1 MDKDWTLTD
10 RQFAFLSVRHYTIHR
25 AFECDNM
32 AYLRK
37 LATTPKY
44 LELFGAMSFDE
55 AIDRYEC
62 VLEDAAKK
70 VARKKR
76 KAVN

>member
-1 MDKDWTLTD
+1 MKDDWTLTD
-10 RQFAFLSVRHYTIHR
+10 NQFAFLSVRHYTIHR

-37 LATTPKY
+37 LAKTPKY
-44 LELFGAMSFDE
+44 LELFGDMSFDE

-62 VLEDAAKK
+62 MLEDAAKK
-70 VARKKR
+70 KR
-76 KAVN
+76 NYNEKS

>member
-1 MDKDWTLTD
+1 MTDDWTLTD
-10 RQFAFLSVRHYTIHR
+10 RQFDFLSIHHYTIHR

-32 AYLRK
+32 LYLRK

-44 LELFGAMSFDE
+44 HEAFGDMSFDE

-62 VLEDAAKK
+62 ILEDAAKK
-70 VARKKR
+70 AAKKKR
-76 KAVN
+76 